1 MPLEFSE
8 VEARLARKLGDP
20 DLAGALTRELQAHFA
35 ESLLSRLE
43 AGYGQA
49 DALAATE
56 REFGTARQLAAQL
69 AAPHQK
75 SDQRKS
81 IWVPALAT
89 CVIPLVVFGLD
100 IDAITRWPVLAYL
113 PLALMVLAI
122 SSAFLCGL
130 RSSVLRPVRPIIGS
144 ALGIALAGLLLAT
157 IWVPMGD
164 DYMGSTYWRPN
175 GYWTELDQQSP
186 ERIRQLDDWAT
197 KGYQAFKDPTQPVPS
212 AYRRGSGYL
221 TPTSDDSVQLW
232 PKSGVEGELRI
243 PALVS
248 IDDRKEAHWR
258 WREASYRVRDRAKL
272 IKEQQEYQVA
282 FARGNGAHYL
292 ERLISV
298 GRLFASTHVEGTSL
312 IVWMAFQIGSLIGI
326 GARRWRRSRRMKAT

>member
-1 MPLEFSE
+1 MPLEFTE
-8 VEARLARKLGDP
+8 VEARLVRKLGDP
-20 DLAGALTRELQAHFA
+20 DLASALTRELQAHFA

-56 REFGTARQLAAQL
+56 KEFGSARQLASQL
-69 AAPHQK
+69 AAPHQR

-89 CVIPLVVFGLD
+89 CAIPLVVFGLD
-100 IDAITRWPVLAYL
+100 IVAISRWPMLAYL
-113 PLALMVLAI
+113 PLALMQLAI
-122 SSAFLCGL
+122 FTAFLCGL

-144 ALGIALAGLLLAT
+144 ALGIALAGILLAT

-175 GYWTELDQQSP
+175 GYWTELEQQSP

-197 KGYQAFKDPTQPVPS
+197 KGYQAFKDPTQPVPP

-232 PKSGVEGELRI
+232 PKAGVEGELRI

-248 IDDRKEAHWR
+248 INDRKEAHWR
-258 WREASYRVRDRAKL
+258 WREASYRVRERTKL
-272 IKEQQEYQVA
+272 IKERQEYQVA
-282 FARGNGAHYL
+282 FARGSGAHYF
-292 ERLISV
+292 ERLASV
-298 GRLFASTHVEGTSL
+298 IRMFAKNHVESVTLL
-312 IVWMAFQIGSLIGI
+312 IWVAFQIGSLIGI
-326 GARRWRRSRRMKAT
+326 GARRWRRNRRMKAT